1 MTIIIIQLIQV
12 MLNNLFNNHNFF
24 LFSYVCSLNQTLEIQ
39 SQYIIILPIPVPI
52 SVVEIF
58 FLKVSKIFLI
68 KDYYFDNY
76 IPMAIFIFYFI
87 KNN

>member
-1 MTIIIIQLIQV
+1 

-39 SQYIIILPIPVPI
+39 SQYIIILPI
-52 SVVEIF
+52 SVLEF
-58 FLKVSKIFLI
+58 FLI
-68 KDYYFDNY
+68 KDYYFINY